1 MPAPRPARPAPA
13 EPAPGRARRLVAALV
28 ALALVMPAPA
38 LLPLRAAHAQGIQLP
53 DLGDESQAAVT
64 PTMERKLGESIVKQI
79 RASGAYLDDPEVNE
93 YLNDL
98 GHRIVAAGGDGRQD
112 FEFFAVADPGINAF
126 ALPGGFVGVNMGL
139 VLLAQSE
146 SELASV
152 LAHETAHVTQRH
164 YTRSMAGQQRS
175 MLYSL
180 AALAVALAA
189 SRSGSS
195 SSGQA
200 TSAAI
205 ASAQALAI
213 QTQLDYTR
221 EHEYEADR
229 IGFLKLDAAGFDTTA
244 MATFMERLQRSSRF
258 ADNSAPSYLRTHPIT
273 YERIAEA
280 QARAQVRPYRQV
292 PDSLD
297 FHLVRA
303 LLKSYT
309 GTQKE
314 SITYFDEA
322 LAGRKYNSEVAT
334 RYGLVAALLRAGD
347 YDRAKRELAG
357 LEKIAPAHP
366 MIAAIGAH
374 LYMEAGDLPTAL
386 ARFEKALP
394 RYPNKMQLVYD
405 YPDALL
411 KAGRPKE
418 AAAFIDA
425 QLIRFPGD
433 GRLHQ
438 NASKAYAALGKRT
451 LEHRHL
457 GEFYAWR
464 GDLRGAALQFELAL
478 KAGDGDFYTVSAV
491 ESRLRTVRSELAEQ
505 QRNATRG
512 GPG

>member
-1 MPAPRPARPAPA
+1 MPALRPPRPAPA
-13 EPAPGRARRLVAALV
+13 ETAPGPARRLVAALV

-38 LLPLRAAHAQGIQLP
+38 LLPIRAAHAQGIQLP

-64 PTMERKLGESIVKQI
+64 PTMERKLGESVVKQI

-98 GHRIVAAGGDGRQD
+98 GHRIVAAGGDSKQD

-139 VLLAQSE
+139 VLLTQSE

-213 QTQLDYTR
+213 QTQLNYTR

-229 IGFLKLDAAGFDTTA
+229 IGFLKLDAAGFDTTS
-244 MATFMERLQRSSRF
+244 MATFMERLQKSSRF
-258 ADNSAPSYLRTHPIT
+258 ADSSAPSYLRTHPIT

-280 QARAQVRPYRQV
+280 QARAQGRPYRQV

-309 GTQKE
+309 GTQ
-314 SITYFDEA
+314 
-322 LAGRKYNSEVAT
+322 
-334 RYGLVAALLRAGD
+334 
-347 YDRAKRELAG
+347 
-357 LEKIAPAHP
+357 
-366 MIAAIGAH
+366 
-374 LYMEAGDLPTAL
+374 
-386 ARFEKALP
+386 
-394 RYPNKMQLVYD
+394 
-405 YPDALL
+405 
-411 KAGRPKE
+411 
-418 AAAFIDA
+418 
-425 QLIRFPGD
+425 
-433 GRLHQ
+433 
-438 NASKAYAALGKRT
+438 
-451 LEHRHL
+451 
-457 GEFYAWR
+457 
-464 GDLRGAALQFELAL
+464 
-478 KAGDGDFYTVSAV
+478 
-491 ESRLRTVRSELAEQ
+491 
-505 QRNATRG
+505 
-512 GPG
+512 